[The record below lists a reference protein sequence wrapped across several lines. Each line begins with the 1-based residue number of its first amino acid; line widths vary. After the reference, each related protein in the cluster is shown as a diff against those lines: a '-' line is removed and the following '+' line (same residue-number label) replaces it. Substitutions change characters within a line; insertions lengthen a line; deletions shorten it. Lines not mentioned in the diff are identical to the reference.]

1 MDSKRQ
7 QKFSR
12 LIQKD
17 LGEIFQKHAS
27 EILQGA
33 WVTVTEVKMSP
44 DLGVAS
50 VYMSFMMAPDK
61 DGLMTK
67 INKSKSE
74 IRKILGNRIRNQV
87 RKVPE
92 LVFYVDNSL
101 EHSANIEKLLS
112 GIEIPKEDKVNPEDY
127 EKPID

>member
-17 LGEIFQKHAS
+17 MGEIFQKHAT
-27 EILQGA
+27 ELLEGA

-50 VYMSFMMAPDK
+50 IYISFMLAKDK
-61 DGLMTK
+61 EELLKK
-67 INKSKSE
+67 INKNKSE
-74 IRKILGNRIRNQV
+74 LRKHLGNRIRNQV

-92 LVFYVDNSL
+92 LIFYVDNSL

-112 GIEIPKEDKVNPEDY
+112 GIEIPKDDKINPDDY
-127 EKPID
+127 EKNID